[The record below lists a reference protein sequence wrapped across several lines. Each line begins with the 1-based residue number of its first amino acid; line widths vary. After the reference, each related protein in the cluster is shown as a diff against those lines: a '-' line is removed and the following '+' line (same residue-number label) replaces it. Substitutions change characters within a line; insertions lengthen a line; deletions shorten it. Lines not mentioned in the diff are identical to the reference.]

1 MVWAPGVSQALTGAI
16 YVTPLLYILVQQC
29 QIQYNQV
36 TLQKEQ
42 SALMVEEK
50 FFTLAEVAERLK
62 VNYRTVYRWVRSGDL
77 SAIQFGREYRVTET
91 DLQAFIEEHRTPRK
105 EN

>member
-1 MVWAPGVSQALTGAI
+1 
-16 YVTPLLYILVQQC
+16 
-29 QIQYNQV
+29 
-36 TLQKEQ
+36 
-42 SALMVEEK
+42 MVEEK
-50 FFTLAEVAERLK
+50 FFTLAEVADRLK

-91 DLQAFIEEHRTPRK
+91 DLQAFIEERRTPRK